1 MYMYAGL
8 TKTTK
13 LIALYYFRQG
23 KKGCGIL
30 LATPCGLWKYNAWHC
45 VGWCWIFETDTILVN
60 FQTTILISIS
70 TWQSL
75 VLSWSECVWDKFVCY
90 LLALCAM
97 RYVLC
102 AMCYVLRATYYV
114 LRNTYYVLCTTYY
127 ILRTMYHIPSTTYMY
142 HTLCTTH
149 YVLRTTYY
157 VLRTTHYILLTTY
170 QVLRTM
176 YWRWKNDN
184 TIKLPLRILV
194 HIVVDV
200 KKSLI
205 QYSYLG

>member
-8 TKTTK
+8 TITTK

-75 VLSWSECVWDKFVCY
+75 VLSWSECVWDKLVCY

-102 AMCYVLRATYYV
+102 ATCYVLHTTCYVIRTTYYV
-114 LRNTYYVLCTTYY
+114 LLTTYYVLCTTYQVP
-127 ILRTMYHIPSTTYMY
+127 RT
-142 HTLCTTH
+142 CTTH
-149 YVLRTTYY
+149 YVLRTMYYVPRTTYY
-157 VLRTTHYILLTTY
+157 VPRTTYYLLRTRYY
-170 QVLRTM
+170 VLRTM
-176 YWRWKNDN
+176 YWRWKYNN

-200 KKSLI
+200 KKLLI